1 MAKKKRASNWQSIQH
16 VAKKKQSI
24 QHLAKKKYKKMS
36 VFFIYPCILTSMIM
50 LSKVY
55 DK

>member
-24 QHLAKKKYKKMS
+24 QHLAKKSIRKCQS
-36 VFFIYPCILTSMIM
+36 ISFIL
-50 LSKVY
+50 VY
-55 DK
+55 LPPWLC